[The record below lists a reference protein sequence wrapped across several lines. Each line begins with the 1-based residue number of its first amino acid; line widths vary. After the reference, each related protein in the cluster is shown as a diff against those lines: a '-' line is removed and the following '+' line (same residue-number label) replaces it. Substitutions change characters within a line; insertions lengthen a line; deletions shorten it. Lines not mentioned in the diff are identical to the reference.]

1 MSGFG
6 YLISMLAPFNDLNMS
21 VVDPDSGFISER
33 EKKDL
38 LKRSSSQ
45 KDKSQSSQI
54 VTKLRR
60 FEESYCAAAL
70 SAASSVSLLSFHLSF
85 FSNSIWCKYI
95 FIHSFWFFVAIRSH
109 AFSAFSRWSFLHTK
123 AIISFKSRWQ
133 FTFCILK
140 IEIIDLKQWPAALI
154 LYFDASVVDAVIDGN
169 HPSVLL
175 SLLHSFLS
183 IIPNLVL
190 INVSLDYHVVNE
202 VVKVGVEKVE

>member
-1 MSGFG
+1 MSGFD

-21 VVDPDSGFISER
+21 GVDPDSGFISER

-95 FIHSFWFFVAIRSH
+95 FIHFDFSLPSGEQSCSLSLKKLFWWY
-109 AFSAFSRWSFLHTK
+109 AFSAFSRWSFYVVK
-123 AIISFKSRWQ
+123 FKSRWH
-133 FTFCILK
+133 FIFF
-140 IEIIDLKQWPAALI
+140 AL
-154 LYFDASVVDAVIDGN
+154 
-169 HPSVLL
+169 
-175 SLLHSFLS
+175 
-183 IIPNLVL
+183 
-190 INVSLDYHVVNE
+190 
-202 VVKVGVEKVE
+202 

>member
-1 MSGFG
+1 MSGFD

-70 SAASSVSLLSFHLSF
+70 SAASSVSLLSFHLMQV
-85 FSNSIWCKYI
+85 
-95 FIHSFWFFVAIRSH
+95 H
-109 AFSAFSRWSFLHTK
+109 
-123 AIISFKSRWQ
+123 
-133 FTFCILK
+133 
-140 IEIIDLKQWPAALI
+140 
-154 LYFDASVVDAVIDGN
+154 
-169 HPSVLL
+169 
-175 SLLHSFLS
+175 LHSF
-183 IIPNLVL
+183 
-190 INVSLDYHVVNE
+190 
-202 VVKVGVEKVE
+202 